1 MKVTMEK
8 NKIAELLCVC
18 FMLSQGLAATLNCSS
33 PTAPALFRELER
45 NLFPEHLM
53 RPVETFS
60 TPINITLGIT
70 VVGILGLDEKS
81 QTLSTVLWEVLEW
94 DIYGLNWDEQECGTK
109 RVSVPRDKLWIPD
122 ILIAELLGD
131 NNYQRTP
138 YVYLYNTG
146 HVYDDKPIS
155 MVSSCRLNIYTF
167 PFDIQNCSLTFGSY
181 LHFADDIR
189 LIQGSSSEDIL
200 QESRDVMETSG
211 EWELADINVAGTT
224 LALESGEYSE
234 IQFFIVL
241 RRRPILYVVN
251 LLIPSGFLITVDLF
265 SFLLP
270 PQSVDRCSFKMTLI
284 LGYTV
289 FLLIMNDLLPV
300 TGETTPLINVFFSIS
315 LALMVASLLE
325 TIFITNIQFASS
337 QYGTVPHWLKV
348 LVLRYLVVI
357 VCLRTKEKTTRI
369 TVCIGPSNGDIA
381 AVNTIS
387 TNSSGTQIISNN
399 TLPDKLTPA
408 PPDPPHH
415 HLSMDLLKKLSR
427 DLAAIRLQMEKHF
440 QGSIA
445 SQEWQMIGTVI
456 DRLLFILYIV
466 FILSSFI
473 TISGIWIWNNSYST

>member
-1 MKVTMEK
+1 
-8 NKIAELLCVC
+8 
-18 FMLSQGLAATLNCSS
+18 GLAATLNCSS

-70 VVGILGLDEKS
+70 VVGILGLVSWKFQLFWGAS
-81 QTLSTVLWEVLEW
+81 ITVTLLFWMQEW

-122 ILIAELLGD
+122 ILIHVRSTD
-131 NNYQRTP
+131 SSRWTP

-181 LHFADDIR
+181 LHF
-189 LIQGSSSEDIL
+189 DIL

-357 VCLRTKEKTTRI
+357 VCLQFWNKCPHFVFVLLLTL
-369 TVCIGPSNGDIA
+369 DIA